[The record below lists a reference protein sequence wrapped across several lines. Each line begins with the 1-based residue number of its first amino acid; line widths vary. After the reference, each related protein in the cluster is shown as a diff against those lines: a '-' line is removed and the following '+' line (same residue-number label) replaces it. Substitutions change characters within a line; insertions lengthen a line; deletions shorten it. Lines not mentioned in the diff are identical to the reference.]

1 MTSGKPQSQIVH
13 TAAPP
18 RNRRHLV
25 LRLVL
30 IVLVALVALVALAPT
45 IVSFGVFRRYALSL
59 ASDRLSAGIAADS
72 WSLSWLGSQEVRGLS
87 IALPDGANVA
97 RADRVA
103 VDQGL
108 VSLWQH
114 RDHPGTVRIEQ
125 AELWSQGLSRWI
137 TSLSAKPSAPPP
149 TAPPPPPA
157 AGKPPL
163 LPSAIILDNV
173 TVHAGA
179 DTVRISHARLADD
192 PADERLAQFDAAGE
206 LLHAGAR
213 GSGSVKGTL
222 EGLRADWRGA
232 GALGASAQV
241 AGEGLPLDV
250 LSAMAADFGVPIE
263 GGGTISVNAAVT
275 RGRTGDFSAQGE
287 CQGKSVWVTGQVLQG
302 DRPTFDSF
310 RLAGKVTR
318 AGDKFDVE
326 RLRFETAA
334 VDTTANVTF
343 SIPSAG
349 GPPVGSG
356 TANLR
361 IDLAA
366 LARMLPKTISLQAG
380 TAVDAGTLTA
390 ALAME
395 SGGAKAPATLRLTAD
410 VTDLRGRRD
419 GKPIA
424 LEPVH
429 LVLDVLRALSP
440 EPTAAAGAPK
450 EPPLLQTLSFRKLEL
465 TGAFGSIKAAGRLE
479 EFQLDAQLDLAVATE
494 DLGRFVDLKGYG
506 TAGTLAAHV
515 TSQGSF
521 ADRIALATQANL
533 KNVSVS
539 LGEGRRWQ
547 EPQATLNAKGTL
559 AFDAKRELTAVA
571 LDSFLFDGQTAYLAT
586 KGTLARTEGAWA
598 ADADVDANGEVA
610 RLASLANLAL
620 GAPAGGQAPEAAGWR
635 NIVTNLTRAGAA
647 ARWGVVGKAK
657 GSLAGSLKFA
667 VRAELKDLQ
676 VPYGRGQRW
685 VESHV
690 SLDATGALA
699 FDPQQNLTGATLD
712 KFTFAG
718 TGVQLAAGG
727 SAAKA
732 EGSWTYR
739 GQPKLDAD
747 VPRLADLAGLM
758 MDAAVAAPPARA
770 VAAKDPGLVAQGF
783 IPRAGMPT
791 PIQNAGGASPRAT
804 TPSRETAPESAVTLA
819 ESIRQ
824 LAAAGQGKLHLD
836 AQVEGDTAKFID
848 AKGLTFT
855 VTDLAAPALAG
866 ITSKP
871 LMAAEVRVSGP
882 ARYDYAGG
890 GRLTTEGLAVAVP
903 GFSGTVGAK
912 DADLAKLGSGELQG
926 SFRTKD
932 VKVDLAALAETLA
945 PFDLLPKDPAMAGTV
960 DLQLTASGQPGKPVL
975 ATLTADGSQVRVTW
989 SDGRSIR
996 EERIAATADLALTR
1010 DAAGKLTDINASKFR
1025 VDLPA
1030 QSLSGTAGTS
1040 PTPKGWNLHV
1050 EGAGGGDI
1058 DLLAQTVGR
1067 LLNREQR
1074 GLRGQWK
1081 VSGSYKRGAD
1091 GSEDVDVA
1099 VAAANLAVPPSGRP
1113 VSAKQEAGVV
1123 LGDATLA
1130 LSALVAADG
1139 SIQIRKADLAG
1150 PGVKA
1155 NVAGAVRLPS
1165 ETDKTLAANG
1175 SGTVSA
1181 DLAKLAKLLEP
1192 FGVVPANTEF
1202 QGQADFTGNVT
1213 TTAGKVSGTGTL
1225 NVADLAVRLPEEK
1238 IAIEEPRV
1246 HLRATFVHDPRERR
1260 WDLATD
1266 GLESSL
1272 ATGAARLSIILPPAA
1287 KPSPAAAATAPTA
1300 PPVPAAATAPA
1311 APALPI
1317 RFDAACDLACDA
1329 LRVRSLL
1336 GNRLPDK
1343 LKLAGP
1349 WKISG
1354 RTSGPLLSDGPWNQR
1369 LAALAGDGT
1378 ITIDTL
1384 TYDKLTGGKGAVRW
1398 RLAAG
1403 QLLLSADPAQ
1413 PSRLTVAGGTV
1424 TLGGRIDLR
1433 GPVAR
1438 LLVTQPLRVVEN
1450 VPLSDPGVRDYM
1462 KFTTPIL
1469 AGSVGSDGRLSG
1481 DIESLDLPLADAEE
1495 KRGTGAA
1502 RFVIDNF
1509 QTELTGPFATILGW
1523 VGQPTRTPVQ
1533 RLGPIDVQLAGGYF
1547 IIKEHP
1553 VVFGPDT
1560 SILIKGQIGLDESLN
1575 IELNTPLTA
1584 PILKRFGFPAVAAP
1598 YLVGQRL
1605 TMAMTGTIHKPQID
1619 DKLVA
1624 KRMSQMVAEALKR
1637 RALEE
1642 IGGWLKKGLK

>member
-1 MTSGKPQSQIVH
+1 MTSGKPQSQTVQP
-13 TAAPP
+13 AAPP
-18 RNRRHLV
+18 RKRRHLA
-25 LRLVL
+25 LRLL
-30 IVLVALVALVALAPT
+30 LMGLVALVALVALAPT
-45 IVSFGVFRRYALSL
+45 IVSFGVFRRYALGL
-59 ASDRLSAGIAADS
+59 ASDRLSAGIAAES
-72 WSLSWLGSQEVRGLS
+72 WSLSWLGSQEIRGLS

-114 RDHPGTVRIEQ
+114 RDHPGTVRVEQ

-149 TAPPPPPA
+149 AAPAPPA
-157 AGKPPL
+157 AEKPPL

-179 DTVRISHARLADD
+179 DTVRISHARFADD
-192 PADERLAQFDAAGE
+192 PADERLEQFDAAWE

-213 GSGSVKGTL
+213 GSGNVKGTL

-232 GALGASAQV
+232 SALGASAQV

-250 LSAMAADFGVPIE
+250 LSAMAVDFGVPIE

-287 CQGKSVWVTGQVLQG
+287 CQGKSIWVTGQVLQG

-318 AGDKFDVE
+318 AGDKFDIE
-326 RLRFETAA
+326 RLRFEAA
-334 VDTTANVTF
+334 SFDTTANVTF

-410 VTDLRGRRD
+410 LSDLRGRRD

-440 EPTAAAGAPK
+440 EATAAAGPPK
-450 EPPLLQTLSFRKLEL
+450 EPPLLETLSFRKLEL

-479 EFQLDAQLDLAVATE
+479 EFQLDAQLDLAKATE

-506 TAGTLAAHV
+506 AAGTLAAHV

-559 AFDAKRELTAVA
+559 TFDAKRELTAVA
-571 LDSFLFDGQTAYLAT
+571 LDSFLFDGQTAYLDT
-586 KGTLARTEGAWA
+586 KGTLAHTEGAWA

-620 GAPAGGQAPEAAGWR
+620 GAPAGDQTPEAAGWR
-635 NIVTNLTRAGAA
+635 NIVASLTRAGAV
-647 ARWGVVGKAK
+647 ARWGAVGKAK
-657 GSLAGSLKFA
+657 GSLNGNLKFA

-685 VESHV
+685 TEPHV
-690 SLDATGALA
+690 SLDAAGTLA
-699 FDPQQNLTGATLD
+699 FDPGQNLTGATLD
-712 KFTFAG
+712 KLAFAG
-718 TGVQLAAGG
+718 TGVQLAAAG

-732 EGSWTYR
+732 ESSWTYR

-747 VPRLADLAGLM
+747 VPRLADLAGLVL
-758 MDAAVAAPPARA
+758 DAAAAAPPARA
-770 VAAKDPGLVAQGF
+770 VAAKDPPQD
-783 IPRAGMPT
+783 
-791 PIQNAGGASPRAT
+791 RAT
-804 TPSRETAPESAVTLA
+804 QVAT
-819 ESIRQ
+819 Q
-824 LAAAGQGKLHLD
+824 LATAGRGKLHLD

-855 VTDLAAPALAG
+855 ATDLAAPPLAG
-866 ITSKP
+866 ITTKP
-871 LMAAEVRVSGP
+871 LKAAEVRVSGP
-882 ARYDYAGG
+882 ARYDYASS
-890 GRLTTEGLAVAVP
+890 GRLTTEGLTVAVP
-903 GFSGTVGAK
+903 GFSGTIGAK
-912 DADLAKLGSGELQG
+912 DADLAKLGSGELAG
-926 SFRTKD
+926 SLRTKD
-932 VKVDLAALAETLA
+932 AKADLAALAETLA

-975 ATLTADGSQVRVTW
+975 ATLAADGSQVRVTW

-996 EERIAATADLALTR
+996 EERVAATADVALTR

-1030 QSLSGTAGTS
+1030 QTLSGTAGAS

-1050 EGAGGGDI
+1050 EGAGGGDV

-1081 VSGSYKRGAD
+1081 VSGAYKRGAD

-1099 VAAANLAVPPSGRP
+1099 VAASNLAVPPSGRP
-1113 VSAKQEAGVV
+1113 VSAKQEAGIV

-1155 NVAGAVRLPS
+1155 KVAGAVRLPS
-1165 ETDKTLAANG
+1165 QADKTLAANG

-1181 DLAKLAKLLEP
+1181 DLVKLSKLLEP
-1192 FGVVPANTEF
+1192 FGVVPANTEL
-1202 QGQADFTGNVT
+1202 QGQADFTGIVT
-1213 TTAGKVSGTGTL
+1213 TTAGQVSGTGTL
-1225 NVADLAVRLPEEK
+1225 NVADLAVQLPEEK
-1238 IAIEEPRV
+1238 IAIKEPRV
-1246 HLRATFVHDPRERR
+1246 HLRATFAHDPREQR
-1260 WDLATD
+1260 WDLATE

-1272 ATGAARLSIILPPAA
+1272 ATGSARLSIILPLEAKPAPPAA
-1287 KPSPAAAATAPTA
+1287 GLAS
-1300 PPVPAAATAPA
+1300 A
-1311 APALPI
+1311 APALPF

-1329 LRVRSLL
+1329 VRVRDLL
-1336 GNRLPDK
+1336 GSRLPDK

-1349 WKISG
+1349 WRISG
-1354 RTSGPLLSDGPWNQR
+1354 RASGALPPEGPWNQR

-1378 ITIDTL
+1378 IAIDTF

-1481 DIESLDLPLADAEE
+1481 DIESLDLPLAGADQKQA
-1495 KRGTGAA
+1495 TGAA

-1523 VGQPTRTPVQ
+1523 FGQPTRTPVQ
-1533 RLGPIDVQLAGGYF
+1533 RLGPLEVQLAGGAF
-1547 IIKEHP
+1547 IIREHP

-1575 IELNTPLTA
+1575 LELNTPLTA
-1584 PILKRFGFPAVAAP
+1584 PILKRFGVPAVAVP

-1605 TMAMTGTIHKPQID
+1605 TMAMTGTIHKPQLD

-1624 KRMSQMVAEALKR
+1624 KRIGQMVAEALKR
-1637 RALEE
+1637 KALEDL
-1642 IGGWLKKGLK
+1642 GGFLKKGLK

>member
-1 MTSGKPQSQIVH
+1 MTSGKPQSQTVH

-18 RNRRHLV
+18 PKRRHLA

-45 IVSFGVFRRYALSL
+45 IVSLGVFRRYALGL

-114 RDHPGTVRIEQ
+114 RDHPGTVRVEQ

-137 TSLSAKPSAPPP
+137 TSLSAKPTAPPP
-149 TAPPPPPA
+149 TAPPPPA
-157 AGKPPL
+157 AEKPPL

-192 PADERLAQFDAAGE
+192 PADERLAQFDAAWE

-287 CQGKSVWVTGQVLQG
+287 CQGKAVWVTGRVLQG

-334 VDTTANVTF
+334 ADTTADVTF

-410 VTDLRGRRD
+410 VNDLRGRRD

-424 LEPVH
+424 LAPVH

-440 EPTAAAGAPK
+440 EPTAAAEAPK
-450 EPPLLQTLSFRKLEL
+450 EPPLLATLSFRKLEL

-479 EFQLDAQLDLAVATE
+479 EFQLDAQLDLAKATE

-506 TAGTLAAHV
+506 AAGTLTAHV

-571 LDSFLFDGQTAYLAT
+571 LDSFLFDGQTAYLDT
-586 KGTLARTEGAWA
+586 KGTLAYTEGAWA

-620 GAPAGGQAPEAAGWR
+620 GAPAGAQAPEAAGWR

-685 VESHV
+685 TEPHA
-690 SLDATGALA
+690 SLDAAGALA
-699 FDPQQNLTGATLD
+699 FDPEQNLTGATFD
-712 KFTFAG
+712 KLTFAG

-747 VPRLADLAGLM
+747 VPRLADLAGLV
-758 MDAAVAAPPARA
+758 MDAAAAAPPARA
-770 VAAKDPGLVAQGF
+770 AAAKD
-783 IPRAGMPT
+783 
-791 PIQNAGGASPRAT
+791 SPPDRAT
-804 TPSRETAPESAVTLA
+804 QVAA
-819 ESIRQ
+819 Q
-824 LAAAGQGKLHLD
+824 LAAAGRGKLHLD

-855 VTDLAAPALAG
+855 VTDLAALALAG
-866 ITSKP
+866 ITGKP
-871 LMAAEVRVSGP
+871 LKAAEVRVSGP

-932 VKVDLAALAETLA
+932 AKADLAALAETLA

-975 ATLTADGSQVRVTW
+975 ATLAADGSQVRVTW

-996 EERIAATADLALTR
+996 EERVAATADVALVR

-1030 QSLSGTAGTS
+1030 QSLSGAAGAS
-1040 PTPKGWNLHV
+1040 PTAKGWNLHV
-1050 EGAGGGDI
+1050 EGAGSGDI
-1058 DLLAQTVGR
+1058 DLLAQTIGR

-1113 VSAKQEAGVV
+1113 VSAKQEAGIA

-1155 NVAGAVRLPS
+1155 KVAGAVRLPS

-1181 DLAKLAKLLEP
+1181 DLAKLARLLEP

-1202 QGQADFTGNVT
+1202 QGQADFTGNIA

-1225 NVADLAVRLPEEK
+1225 DVADLAVRLPEEK
-1238 IAIEEPRV
+1238 IAIGEPRV
-1246 HLRATFVHDPRERR
+1246 HLRATFAYDPRERR

-1266 GLESSL
+1266 GLESSM
-1272 ATGAARLSIILPPAA
+1272 ATGSARLSIILPLEAKPAPAA
-1287 KPSPAAAATAPTA
+1287 TGTASAAPA
-1300 PPVPAAATAPA
+1300 VPAPATAPA

-1354 RTSGPLLSDGPWNQR
+1354 RASGPLLSDGPWNQR

-1378 ITIDTL
+1378 ITIDTF

-1413 PSRLTVAGGTV
+1413 PSRLTVAGGIV

-1481 DIESLDLPLADAEE
+1481 DIESLDLPLAGAEE

-1509 QTELTGPFATILGW
+1509 QTELTGPFAMILGW
-1523 VGQPTRTPVQ
+1523 FGQPTRTPVQ
-1533 RLGPIDVQLAGGYF
+1533 RLGPIDVQLAGGFF
-1547 IIKEHP
+1547 IIREHP

-1560 SILIKGQIGLDESLN
+1560 RILIKGQIGLDESLN
-1575 IELNTPLTA
+1575 LELNTPLTA
-1584 PILKRFGFPAVAAP
+1584 PILKRFGVPAVAAP

-1624 KRMSQMVAEALKR
+1624 KRIGQMVAEALKR
-1637 RALEE
+1637 KALEE

>member
-1 MTSGKPQSQIVH
+1 MTSGKPQSQTVH

-18 RNRRHLV
+18 RKRRHLAV
-25 LRLVL
+25 RLVL

-45 IVSFGVFRRYALSL
+45 IVSFGVFRRYALGL
-59 ASDRLSAGIAADS
+59 ASDRLSATIAADS

-114 RDHPGTVRIEQ
+114 RDHPGTVRVEQ

-149 TAPPPPPA
+149 AVPTPPPA
-157 AGKPPL
+157 AEKPPL

-263 GGGTISVNAAVT
+263 GGGTVSVNAAVT

-287 CQGKSVWVTGQVLQG
+287 CQGKGVWVTGQVLQG

-318 AGDKFDVE
+318 TGDKFDVE
-326 RLRFETAA
+326 RLRFEAAA

-410 VTDLRGRRD
+410 VNDLRGRRD

-440 EPTAAAGAPK
+440 APTAAAEAPK

-465 TGAFGSIKAAGRLE
+465 TGAFGSVKAAGRLE
-479 EFQLDAQLDLAVATE
+479 EFQLDAQLDLAKATE

-506 TAGTLAAHV
+506 AAGTLAAHV

-559 AFDAKRELTAVA
+559 AFDAKRELTAVS
-571 LDSFLFDGQTAYLAT
+571 LDSFLFDGQTAYLDT

-598 ADADVDANGEVA
+598 VAADVDANGEVA
-610 RLASLANLAL
+610 RLASLVNLAL
-620 GAPAGGQAPEAAGWR
+620 GAPAGGQAPKAAGWR

-685 VESHV
+685 TEPHA
-690 SLDATGALA
+690 SLDAAGALA
-699 FDPQQNLTGATLD
+699 FNPEQNLTGATLD

-727 SAAKA
+727 SAAKT
-732 EGSWTYR
+732 ESSWTYR

-747 VPRLADLAGLM
+747 VPRLADLAGLV
-758 MDAAVAAPPARA
+758 MDAAAAAPPARA
-770 VAAKDPGLVAQGF
+770 VAAKDPGLVARGF

-791 PIQNAGGASPRAT
+791 PIQNARGSSPRAT
-804 TPSRETAPESAVTLA
+804 TPSREAAPESAVTLA
-819 ESIRQ
+819 ESISQ
-824 LAAAGQGKLHLD
+824 LAAAGRGKLHLD
-836 AQVEGDTAKFID
+836 AQVEGDTTKFID

-855 VTDLAAPALAG
+855 VTDLAAPPLAG
-866 ITSKP
+866 ITTKP
-871 LMAAEVRVSGP
+871 LKAAEVRVSGP

-903 GFSGTVGAK
+903 GFSGTVGAR

-932 VKVDLAALAETLA
+932 AKADLAALAETLA

-975 ATLTADGSQVRVTW
+975 ATLAADGSQVRVTW

-1030 QSLSGTAGTS
+1030 QSLSGTAGAS
-1040 PTPKGWNLHV
+1040 PTPRGWNLHV

-1058 DLLAQTVGR
+1058 DLLAQTIGR

-1074 GLRGQWK
+1074 GLCGQWK

-1099 VAAANLAVPPSGRP
+1099 VAASNLAVPQPGGRP
-1113 VSAKQEAGVV
+1113 VSGKQEAGVV

-1139 SIQIRKADLAG
+1139 AIQIRKADLAG
-1150 PGVKA
+1150 PGIKA
-1155 NVAGAVRLPS
+1155 RVAGAVRLPS

-1213 TTAGKVSGTGTL
+1213 TTAGQVSGTGTL

-1238 IAIEEPRV
+1238 ITIEEPRV
-1246 HLRATFVHDPRERR
+1246 HLRTTFAHDPREQR
-1260 WDLATD
+1260 WDLATE

-1272 ATGAARLSIILPPAA
+1272 ATGFARLSIIQPPEAKPAPAA
-1287 KPSPAAAATAPTA
+1287 TG
-1300 PPVPAAATAPA
+1300 TAPA

-1329 LRVRSLL
+1329 QRVRNLL

-1349 WKISG
+1349 WRISG
-1354 RTSGPLLSDGPWNQR
+1354 RTSGPLPPEGPWNQR
-1369 LAALAGDGT
+1369 LAGLTGDGT
-1378 ITIDTL
+1378 ITIDTF

-1398 RLAAG
+1398 RIAAG

-1433 GPVAR
+1433 GPIAR

-1481 DIESLDLPLADAEE
+1481 DIESLDLPLSGAEE
-1495 KRGTGAA
+1495 KRATGSA
-1502 RFVIDNF
+1502 RFAIDSF
-1509 QTELTGPFATILGW
+1509 HTELTGPFASILGW
-1523 VGQPTRTPVQ
+1523 YGQPTRTPVQ
-1533 RLGPIDVQLAGGYF
+1533 RLGPIEVQLAGGYF

-1560 SILIKGQIGLDESLN
+1560 RILVKGRIGLDESLS

-1584 PILKRFGFPAVAAP
+1584 PMLKRFGVPAVAAP

-1605 TMAMTGTIHKPQID
+1605 TMAMTGTIHKPQLD

-1624 KRMSQMVAEALKR
+1624 KRIGQMVAEALKR
-1637 RALEE
+1637 KALEE
-1642 IGGWLKKGLK
+1642 MGGWLKKGLK

>member
-1 MTSGKPQSQIVH
+1 MTSGKLQSQTVQP
-13 TAAPP
+13 AAPP
-18 RNRRHLV
+18 RKRRHLAV
-25 LRLVL
+25 RLLL
-30 IVLVALVALVALAPT
+30 IGLVALVALVALAPT
-45 IVSFGVFRRYALSL
+45 IVSFGVFRRYALGL
-59 ASDRLSAGIAADS
+59 ASDRLSAGIAAES
-72 WSLSWLGSQEVRGLS
+72 WSLSWLGSQEIRGLS

-114 RDHPGTVRIEQ
+114 RDHPGTVRVEQ

-149 TAPPPPPA
+149 APPAPPA
-157 AGKPPL
+157 TEKPPL

-179 DTVRISHARLADD
+179 DTVWISHARLADD
-192 PADERLAQFDAAGE
+192 PANERLAQFEAAWE

-263 GGGTISVNAAVT
+263 GGGTVSVNAAVT

-287 CQGKSVWVTGQVLQG
+287 CQGKAVWVTGQVLKG

-318 AGDKFDVE
+318 AGNKFDVE
-326 RLRFETAA
+326 HLRFEAA
-334 VDTTANVTF
+334 SFDTTANVTF

-366 LARMLPKTISLQAG
+366 LARMLPKTISLQEG

-410 VTDLRGRRD
+410 VNDLRGRRD

-429 LVLDVLRALSP
+429 LVLDVVRALSP
-440 EPTAAAGAPK
+440 APAAKAEAPK
-450 EPPLLQTLSFRKLEL
+450 EPPLLETLSFRKLEL

-479 EFQLDAQLDLAVATE
+479 EFQLDAQLDLAKATE

-506 TAGTLAAHV
+506 AAGTLAAHV

-559 AFDAKRELTAVA
+559 AFDAKRELAAVS
-571 LDSFLFDGQTAYLAT
+571 LDSFLFDGQTAYLDT

-620 GAPAGGQAPEAAGWR
+620 GVPAGGQAPEAAGWR
-635 NIVTNLTRAGAA
+635 NIVTSLTRAGAA
-647 ARWGVVGKAK
+647 ARWGAVGKAK
-657 GSLAGSLKFA
+657 GSLNGNLKFA

-685 VESHV
+685 TEPHV
-690 SLDATGALA
+690 SLDAAGTLA

-712 KFTFAG
+712 KFAFAG
-718 TGVQLAAGG
+718 TGVQLAAAG

-747 VPRLADLAGLM
+747 VPRLADLAGLVL
-758 MDAAVAAPPARA
+758 DAAAAAPPARA
-770 VAAKDPGLVAQGF
+770 VAAKDPPQD
-783 IPRAGMPT
+783 
-791 PIQNAGGASPRAT
+791 RAT
-804 TPSRETAPESAVTLA
+804 QVAA
-819 ESIRQ
+819 Q
-824 LAAAGQGKLHLD
+824 LATAGRGKLHLD

-855 VTDLAAPALAG
+855 ATDLAAPPLAG
-866 ITSKP
+866 ITTKP
-871 LMAAEVRVSGP
+871 LKAAELRVSGP

-903 GFSGTVGAK
+903 GFSGTIGAK
-912 DADLAKLGSGELQG
+912 DADLAKLGSGELAG
-926 SFRTKD
+926 SLRTRDAKA
-932 VKVDLAALAETLA
+932 DLAALADTLA
-945 PFDLLPKDPAMAGTV
+945 PFDLLPEDPAMAGTV
-960 DLQLTASGQPGKPVL
+960 DLQLAASGQPGRPL
-975 ATLTADGSQVRVTW
+975 MATVAADCHQVRVTW

-996 EERIAATADLALTR
+996 EERVAATADVALTR

-1030 QSLSGTAGTS
+1030 QTLSGTAGAS
-1040 PTPKGWNLHV
+1040 PAPKGWNLHI
-1050 EGAGGGDI
+1050 EGAGSGDV

-1081 VSGSYKRGAD
+1081 VTGAYKRGAD

-1099 VAAANLAVPPSGRP
+1099 VAASNLAVPPSGRP
-1113 VSAKQEAGVV
+1113 VPAKQEAGIV

-1150 PGVKA
+1150 PGIKA
-1155 NVAGAVRLPS
+1155 KVAGAVRLPS
-1165 ETDKTLAANG
+1165 QADKTLAANG

-1181 DLAKLAKLLEP
+1181 DLAKLSKLLEP

-1246 HLRATFVHDPRERR
+1246 HLRATFAHDPRERR
-1260 WDLATD
+1260 WDLATE

-1272 ATGAARLSIILPPAA
+1272 ATGSARLSIILPPEA
-1287 KPSPAAAATAPTA
+1287 KPAPPAAPTASAAPPAPAAAGP
-1300 PPVPAAATAPA
+1300 APA
-1311 APALPI
+1311 APPLPV

-1329 LRVRSLL
+1329 VRVRDLL

-1343 LKLAGP
+1343 LKLSGP

-1354 RTSGPLLSDGPWNQR
+1354 RTSGALPPEGPWNQR
-1369 LAALAGDGT
+1369 LAGLAGDGT
-1378 ITIDTL
+1378 IAIDTF

-1481 DIESLDLPLADAEE
+1481 DIESLDLPLAGAEE
-1495 KRGTGAA
+1495 KQATGAA

-1509 QTELTGPFATILGW
+1509 QTELTGPFAMILGW

-1560 SILIKGQIGLDESLN
+1560 RILIKGQIGLDESLN

-1584 PILKRFGFPAVAAP
+1584 PILKRFGVPAMAAP

-1605 TMAMTGTIHKPQID
+1605 TMAMTGTIHKPQLD

-1624 KRMSQMVAEALKR
+1624 KRIGQMVAEALKR
-1637 RALEE
+1637 KALEDL
-1642 IGGWLKKGLK
+1642 GGLLKKGLK

>member
-1 MTSGKPQSQIVH
+1 MTSAKPQSQTVQP
-13 TAAPP
+13 AAPP
-18 RNRRHLV
+18 RKRRHLA

-45 IVSFGVFRRYALSL
+45 IASFGVFRRYALGL
-59 ASDRLSAGIAADS
+59 ASDRLSAGIAAES

-114 RDHPGTVRIEQ
+114 RDHPGTVRVEQ

-137 TSLSAKPSAPPP
+137 TSLSAKPPAPPP
-149 TAPPPPPA
+149 TAPPPPA

-163 LPSAIILDNV
+163 LPSAIVLDNV

-192 PADERLAQFDAAGE
+192 PSDERLVQFDAAWE

-222 EGLRADWRGA
+222 DGLRADWRGA

-263 GGGTISVNAAVT
+263 GGGMVSVNALVT

-287 CQGKSVWVTGQVLQG
+287 CQGKTVWVTGQVLQG

-310 RLAGKVTR
+310 RLAGRVTR

-380 TAVDAGTLTA
+380 TSVDAGTLTA

-410 VTDLRGRRD
+410 LSDLRGRRD

-440 EPTAAAGAPK
+440 EPTAAGAPK
-450 EPPLLQTLSFRKLEL
+450 EPPLLQTLSFRKLDL
-465 TGAFGSIKAAGRLE
+465 TGAFGSVKAAGRLE
-479 EFQLDAQLDLAVATE
+479 EFQLDAQLDLAKATE

-506 TAGTLAAHV
+506 AAGTLAAHV
-515 TSQGSF
+515 TSQGSL

-571 LDSFLFDGQTAYLAT
+571 LDSFLFDGQTAYLDT
-586 KGTLARTEGAWA
+586 KGTLALTEGAWA
-598 ADADVDANGEVA
+598 ADADADANGEVA

-685 VESHV
+685 TEPHA
-690 SLDATGALA
+690 SLDAAGALA
-699 FDPQQNLTGATLD
+699 FDAGQNLTGATLD
-712 KFTFAG
+712 KLAFAG

-727 SAAKA
+727 SVAKA

-747 VPRLADLAGLM
+747 VPRLADLASLVL
-758 MDAAVAAPPARA
+758 DAATAAPPTRAVAAAPPVRA
-770 VAAKDPGLVAQGF
+770 VAAKDPPPDRAAQVA
-783 IPRAGMPT
+783 A
-791 PIQNAGGASPRAT
+791 
-804 TPSRETAPESAVTLA
+804 
-819 ESIRQ
+819 Q
-824 LAAAGQGKLHLD
+824 LAAAGRGKLHLD

-855 VTDLAAPALAG
+855 ATDLAAPALAG
-866 ITSKP
+866 ITTKP
-871 LMAAEVRVSGP
+871 LKAAEVRVSGP
-882 ARYDYAGG
+882 ARYDYASS
-890 GRLTTEGLAVAVP
+890 GRLTTEGLAVAAP

-926 SFRTKD
+926 SVRTKD
-932 VKVDLAALAETLA
+932 AKADLAALAETLA

-975 ATLTADGSQVRVTW
+975 ATLAADGTQVRVTW

-1010 DAAGKLTDINASKFR
+1010 DAAGKLTDISASKFR
-1025 VDLPA
+1025 LDLPT
-1030 QSLSGTAGTS
+1030 QSLSGTAGAS
-1040 PTPKGWNLHV
+1040 PTPNGWNLHV
-1050 EGAGGGDI
+1050 EGAGSGDI

-1067 LLNREQR
+1067 LLHREQR

-1081 VSGSYKRGAD
+1081 VSGAYKRGAD

-1113 VSAKQEAGVV
+1113 VSAKQEAGIV

-1139 SIQIRKADLAG
+1139 SIQIRKADLDG

-1155 NVAGAVRLPS
+1155 KVAGAVRLPS

-1181 DLAKLAKLLEP
+1181 DLVKLAKLLEP

-1202 QGQADFTGNVT
+1202 QGQADFTGNVA

-1238 IAIEEPRV
+1238 ITIKEPRV
-1246 HLRATFVHDPRERR
+1246 HLRATFAHDPREQR

-1272 ATGAARLSIILPPAA
+1272 ATGAARLSIVLPPEATPA
-1287 KPSPAAAATAPTA
+1287 PAAAGP
-1300 PPVPAAATAPA
+1300 APA
-1311 APALPI
+1311 ASAVPV

-1329 LRVRSLL
+1329 QRVQNLL

-1354 RTSGPLLSDGPWNQR
+1354 RASGPLLSGGPWNQL

-1378 ITIDTL
+1378 IAIDTF

-1398 RLAAG
+1398 RLASG

-1481 DIESLDLPLADAEE
+1481 DIESLDLPLAGAEE
-1495 KRGTGAA
+1495 KQATGAA
-1502 RFVIDNF
+1502 RFVIDSF
-1509 QTELTGPFATILGW
+1509 HTELTGPFATLLGW
-1523 VGQPTRTPVQ
+1523 FGQPTRTPVQ

-1575 IELNTPLTA
+1575 LELNTPLTA
-1584 PILKRFGFPAVAAP
+1584 PILKRFGVPAMAAP

-1619 DKLVA
+1619 DKVIA
-1624 KRMSQMVAEALKR
+1624 KRIGQMVAEALKR
-1637 RALEE
+1637 KALEE

>member
-1 MTSGKPQSQIVH
+1 MTSGKPQSQTVH
-13 TAAPP
+13 IAAPP
-18 RNRRHLV
+18 RKRRHLA

-45 IVSFGVFRRYALSL
+45 IVSFGVFRRYALGL
-59 ASDRLSAGIAADS
+59 ASDRLSAGIAAES

-114 RDHPGTVRIEQ
+114 RDHPGTVRVEQ

-137 TSLSAKPSAPPP
+137 TSLSAKPTAPPP
-149 TAPPPPPA
+149 TVPPPSPA
-157 AGKPPL
+157 AEKPPL

-192 PADERLAQFDAAGE
+192 PADERLAQFDAAWE

-213 GSGSVKGTL
+213 GNGSVKGTL

-287 CQGKSVWVTGQVLQG
+287 CQGKAVWVTGQVLQG

-361 IDLAA
+361 VDLAA

-380 TAVDAGTLTA
+380 TSVDAGTLTA

-410 VTDLRGRRD
+410 VNDLRGRRD

-429 LVLDVLRALSP
+429 LVLDVLRAPSP

-450 EPPLLQTLSFRKLEL
+450 EPPLLQTLSFRKLDL

-479 EFQLDAQLDLAVATE
+479 EFHLDAQLDLAKATE

-506 TAGTLAAHV
+506 AAGTLAAHV

-559 AFDAKRELTAVA
+559 AFDAKRELIAVS
-571 LDSFLFDGQTAYLAT
+571 LDSLLFDGQTAYLDT

-598 ADADVDANGEVA
+598 AVADVDANGEVA

-635 NIVTNLTRAGAA
+635 NIITNLTRAGAA
-647 ARWGVVGKAK
+647 ARWGIVGKAK

-685 VESHV
+685 TEPHV
-690 SLDATGALA
+690 SLDAAGALA
-699 FDPQQNLTGATLD
+699 FDPQQNLTGATVD

-727 SAAKA
+727 SAAKT
-732 EGSWTYR
+732 ESSWTYR

-747 VPRLADLAGLM
+747 VPRLADLAGLV
-758 MDAAVAAPPARA
+758 MDAAAAAPPARA
-770 VAAKDPGLVAQGF
+770 VAAKDPPQDRAAQVA
-783 IPRAGMPT
+783 A
-791 PIQNAGGASPRAT
+791 
-804 TPSRETAPESAVTLA
+804 
-819 ESIRQ
+819 Q
-824 LAAAGQGKLHLD
+824 LAAAGRGKLHLD

-855 VTDLAAPALAG
+855 ATDLAAPPLAG

-871 LMAAEVRVSGP
+871 LKAAEVRVSGP
-882 ARYDYAGG
+882 ARYDYASS
-890 GRLTTEGLAVAVP
+890 GRLTTEGFAVAVP

-912 DADLAKLGSGELQG
+912 DVDLAKLGSGELQG

-932 VKVDLAALAETLA
+932 AKADLAALAETLA

-975 ATLTADGSQVRVTW
+975 ATLAADGSQVRVTW

-1030 QSLSGTAGTS
+1030 QSLSGTAGAS

-1050 EGAGGGDI
+1050 EGAGSGDV
-1058 DLLAQTVGR
+1058 DLLAQTIGR

-1113 VSAKQEAGVV
+1113 ISARQEAGIP

-1155 NVAGAVRLPS
+1155 KIAGAVRLPS

-1192 FGVVPANTEF
+1192 FGVMPANTEF

-1213 TTAGKVSGTGTL
+1213 TTAGQVSGTGTL

-1238 IAIEEPRV
+1238 ITIGEPRV
-1246 HLRATFVHDPRERR
+1246 HLRATFAHDPRERR

-1272 ATGAARLSIILPPAA
+1272 ATGAARLSIILPPEA
-1287 KPSPAAAATAPTA
+1287 KPAPAATG
-1300 PPVPAAATAPA
+1300 TAPA
-1311 APALPI
+1311 APPLPV

-1329 LRVRSLL
+1329 LRVRNLL

-1349 WKISG
+1349 WRISG

-1378 ITIDTL
+1378 ITIDMF

-1481 DIESLDLPLADAEE
+1481 DIESLDLPLAGAEE
-1495 KRGTGAA
+1495 KRATGAA

-1523 VGQPTRTPVQ
+1523 FGQPTRTPVQ

-1547 IIKEHP
+1547 IIREHP

-1560 SILIKGQIGLDESLN
+1560 RILIKGRIGLDESLN
-1575 IELNTPLTA
+1575 LELNTPLTA
-1584 PILKRFGFPAVAAP
+1584 PMLKRFGVPAVAAP

-1624 KRMSQMVAEALKR
+1624 KRIGQMVAEALKR
-1637 RALEE
+1637 KALEE